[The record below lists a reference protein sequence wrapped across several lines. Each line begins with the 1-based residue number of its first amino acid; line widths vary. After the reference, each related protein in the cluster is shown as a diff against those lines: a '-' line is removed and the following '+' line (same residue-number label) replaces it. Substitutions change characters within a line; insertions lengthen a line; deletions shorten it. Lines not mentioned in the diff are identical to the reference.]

1 MKSHFQTKLKVM
13 VHAKR
18 CDAKVQNFHF
28 LKKLP
33 GELTG
38 ESNSNVALCLH
49 KGARGIVEIEAR
61 ERITRYKTK
70 SDGPRPGD
78 CYHGGLTVL
87 SRSATRC
94 NRGNS
99 PYSHHSP
106 FFTLWNSEHRD
117 LAILLP
123 CEARLGDGS

>member
-1 MKSHFQTKLKVM
+1 M

-18 CDAKVQNFHF
+18 CDAKVQKFHF

-38 ESNSNVALCLH
+38 VSNSNVGLCLH
-49 KGARGIVEIEAR
+49 KGARGIKEIEAR
-61 ERITRYKTK
+61 ETFTRDTTK
-70 SDGPRPGD
+70 LDGLRPGD

-87 SRSATRC
+87 SRSATRG

-106 FFTLWNSEHRD
+106 FFTLWNSEHHD

-123 CEARLGDGS
+123 CDASPSCACLCLVHA

>member
-1 MKSHFQTKLKVM
+1 M

-18 CDAKVQNFHF
+18 CDAKVQKFHF

-38 ESNSNVALCLH
+38 VSNSNVGLCLH
-49 KGARGIVEIEAR
+49 KGARGIKEIEAR
-61 ERITRYKTK
+61 ETFTRDTTK
-70 SDGPRPGD
+70 PDGLRPGD

-87 SRSATRC
+87 SRSATRG

-106 FFTLWNSEHRD
+106 FSHTLEQ
-117 LAILLP
+117 
-123 CEARLGDGS
+123 